1 MVSDRL
7 TFVLWASGCPWA
19 SQDHKLLSQ
28 SGEGWLWS
36 ELPVATLTLEVLL
49 EREQCGT
56 ECPPRARS
64 QGGALVMYQ
73 SFLILALWPA
83 LRRNLAL
90 SPRPQIV
97 RPKLELFRAQ
107 KGKDL
112 SPARS
117 VLTEKNFEGPVSW
130 SRVPRA

>member
-1 MVSDRL
+1 
-7 TFVLWASGCPWA
+7 
-19 SQDHKLLSQ
+19 
-28 SGEGWLWS
+28 
-36 ELPVATLTLEVLL
+36 
-49 EREQCGT
+49 
-56 ECPPRARS
+56 
-64 QGGALVMYQ
+64 MYQ
-73 SFLILALWPA
+73 PFLILALWPA

-112 SPARS
+112 SLARS
-117 VLTEKNFEGPVSW
+117 VLTEKNYEGPVSW